1 MGEVY
6 RARDTKLK
14 RTVAIKVVLE
24 GFSRDPE
31 RVARLERE
39 AEMLATLNHPHIA
52 AIYGLEESNGIQ
64 ALVLELVEGPTLADR
79 LLDGPLPVDQ
89 ALAVACQ
96 IAAALEA
103 AHNGGIVHR
112 DLKPANIKMRL
123 DGMVKVLDFGLAKAF
138 GSSSFS
144 GDLTQSPTV
153 LSPTPTVAGV
163 ILGTARYMSPEQA
176 RGKTVD
182 KRTDVWAFGC
192 VLFEMLTGKPAFDGD
207 TFTDVA
213 ASIVRNEPEWR
224 ALPPSTPPAIRAL
237 IVRCLKKDP
246 AHRLQEIA
254 DGRFQIEDA
263 LNEPGNPLAL
273 VVPVKN
279 HRERAAWTTALL
291 LLGATVYFASRP
303 SINPSTA
310 AISFPVFPGEKSAF
324 SPMVNTTVNV
334 PSFALSPDGQFLV
347 FSAEAQ
353 GGKPALWLRSLDR
366 VNAHELAGTDNAQD
380 PMWSPDGRWIAFFA
394 DGKLKKIPAAGGPV
408 QVLTQTATDF
418 RGGTWAPEG
427 RILFASGTVPIMS
440 VDATGGAPAPV
451 TQFDESQRDTTHRN
465 PHLLPDGRHF
475 LYSVMSGRPD
485 QNGVYVGSVDGKIKK
500 RLLQVNTSAVYA
512 PPGYLLFADGDALLA
527 QVFDAQRLEL
537 SGQPFVVAEH
547 AGRNT
552 AFMSAVSASRTGTLA
567 YAGIVSQAG
576 RLTWID
582 RGGKTLAA
590 VGAPDGDYT
599 DFRLAPDETRL
610 AASLFDPKSNAIE
623 IWLTDL
629 VRRSSS
635 RVALAGGLVTA
646 SALWAPNGTRLI
658 YRSNVHGII
667 EFYERSAAGGGSDRQ
682 VLSLDAFRA
691 AHLPSLNLVPT
702 DWSPDGRSVIF
713 SAAAA
718 ETANDLWLLPLAT
731 PEPPAKFIA
740 SPGDQL
746 HANLSPDGSL
756 VAYSS
761 NESGQFEIYVETIPR
776 SDRKVAVSA
785 SGGYEPR
792 WRADGREIYYLS
804 PERKLMAVA
813 VGAGPT
819 FGIPK
824 ALFQTQVRPGVSG
837 NRSHY
842 VPSRDGQRFLVNT
855 ALDAPDTPITVIVNW
870 AAALKK

>member
-1 MGEVY
+1 
-6 RARDTKLK
+6 
-14 RTVAIKVVLE
+14 
-24 GFSRDPE
+24 
-31 RVARLERE
+31 
-39 AEMLATLNHPHIA
+39 
-52 AIYGLEESNGIQ
+52 
-64 ALVLELVEGPTLADR
+64 
-79 LLDGPLPVDQ
+79 
-89 ALAVACQ
+89 
-96 IAAALEA
+96 
-103 AHNGGIVHR
+103 
-112 DLKPANIKMRL
+112 
-123 DGMVKVLDFGLAKAF
+123 
-138 GSSSFS
+138 
-144 GDLTQSPTV
+144 
-153 LSPTPTVAGV
+153 
-163 ILGTARYMSPEQA
+163 
-176 RGKTVD
+176 
-182 KRTDVWAFGC
+182 
-192 VLFEMLTGKPAFDGD
+192 
-207 TFTDVA
+207 
-213 ASIVRNEPEWR
+213 
-224 ALPPSTPPAIRAL
+224 
-237 IVRCLKKDP
+237 
-246 AHRLQEIA
+246 
-254 DGRFQIEDA
+254 
-263 LNEPGNPLAL
+263 
-273 VVPVKN
+273 
-279 HRERAAWTTALL
+279 
-291 LLGATVYFASRP
+291 
-303 SINPSTA
+303 
-310 AISFPVFPGEKSAF
+310 
-324 SPMVNTTVNV
+324 
-334 PSFALSPDGQFLV
+334 
-347 FSAEAQ
+347 
-353 GGKPALWLRSLDR
+353 
-366 VNAHELAGTDNAQD
+366 
-380 PMWSPDGRWIAFFA
+380 
-394 DGKLKKIPAAGGPV
+394 
-408 QVLTQTATDF
+408 
-418 RGGTWAPEG
+418 
-427 RILFASGTVPIMS
+427 MS